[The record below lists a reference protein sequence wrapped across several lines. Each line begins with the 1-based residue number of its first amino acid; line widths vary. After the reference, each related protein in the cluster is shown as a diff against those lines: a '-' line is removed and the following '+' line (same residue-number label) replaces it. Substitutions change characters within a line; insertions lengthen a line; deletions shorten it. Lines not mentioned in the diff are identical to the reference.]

1 MDGWQIILFYNNSM
15 NFSFCHLRQSE
26 FLLVEPVPLMGA
38 ADSLFLFQSGCI
50 FLPQF
55 GYCLFEAVAAPFPRG
70 TCSGKG

>member
-26 FLLVEPVPLMGA
+26 FLLV
-38 ADSLFLFQSGCI
+38 DNLFLFQSGCI